1 MLLCLLALGQVRPNP
16 NPNPYPY
23 PNPSPNPSPNPNP
36 NLNQVHDPSRA
47 EDLPLTRGAA
57 KHWLAERVESVERRM
72 SVQSPSGHDTD
83 NDDDGWSPNPRAN
96 PRNGAGSEGSATART
111 SSWARRAEPNP
122 NPNPNPNTNTNTN
135 PNPNPN
141 PNTNTNQ
148 KEGRRGEQGQGGRE
162 GDALA
167 DAQEHGARVLG
178 RAAESRRADLRLLRA
193 PPPKLARGLHYDSE
207 CEGEVVVVVFV
218 VS

>member
-1 MLLCLLALGQVRPNP
+1 M
-16 NPNPYPY
+16 
-23 PNPSPNPSPNPNP
+23 
-36 NLNQVHDPSRA
+36 HDPSRA

-96 PRNGAGSEGSATART
+96 PRKGAGNEGSATART

-122 NPNPNPNTNTNTN
+122 NPNTNTNT
-135 PNPNPN
+135 
-141 PNTNTNQ
+141 NTNTNQ
-148 KEGRRGEQGQGGRE
+148 KEGRRGDQGQGGRE

-193 PPPKLARGLHYDSE
+193 PPPKLARGLHYYSE

-218 VS
+218 VSRVAYTPVKI